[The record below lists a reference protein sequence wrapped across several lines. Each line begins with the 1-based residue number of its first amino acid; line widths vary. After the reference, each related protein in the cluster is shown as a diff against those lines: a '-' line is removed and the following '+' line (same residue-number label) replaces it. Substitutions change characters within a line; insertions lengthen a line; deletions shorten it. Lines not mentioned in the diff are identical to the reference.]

1 MPPQLAPA
9 PFPLVRQAGAAW
21 EVHAGDD
28 VLAVR
33 DTYPEAVA
41 FLADLAAD
49 EGAPTPSS
57 DGLLPETWT
66 GEVAIAYNEQPD
78 PERDFT
84 NVKWGWRDPEAS
96 LVPLMLQTST
106 EMGHFGAELAGFIQS
121 FELTGTGE
129 PNATGRFY
137 DTEAGRTA
145 RGLLLGGRKFG
156 VSVDPDS
163 DTTADYMCI
172 EEDDDGFC
180 QAAMWSFTY
189 YSIAGLTMTPFPA
202 FARANIVLAGAET
215 ADSSAPEDTVEA
227 ALEGLVAASAARPD
241 RRARPPKAWFTM
253 PEPEFGDPLLVQQDL
268 AGERW
273 GVPLTITEEGHVFG
287 HLALWGECLRVG
299 REDVCIQPPDSAR
312 AYAEFMVCSTR
323 TAEGEL
329 VATGAMVVGCP
340 HYPVSGVDRSHPSV
354 VRDYY
359 AEAGLGWADVRASSG
374 AFGPWITG
382 RVRPDVTLA
391 QLSVLQSVPPSGDWS
406 FSPEDGGLELCAI
419 LSVNKPGYPVR
430 REAIAAAAL
439 PADSLADGASVAA
452 HLVGRTVMALTG
464 ANRVRPCPE
473 CNQRHAAA
481 QTATSRELAALA
493 RIEALLRTIDRRTL
507 HLNGAA
513 MQTARARLF
522 PPTIRD

>member
-1 MPPQLAPA
+1 MPRMATELAPA
-9 PFPLVRQAGAAW
+9 PFPLVRQAGSAW

-33 DTYPEAVA
+33 DSYPEAVA
-41 FLADLAAD
+41 YLAELVGTAQAA
-49 EGAPTPSS
+49 S
-57 DGLLPETWT
+57 DGLLPDVWT
-66 GEVAIAYNEQPD
+66 GDPAIAFNEQPD

-84 NVKWGWRDPEAS
+84 NATWAWRDPAES

-106 EMGHFGAELAGFIQS
+106 EMGHFGAELAGFIEE
-121 FELTGTGE
+121 FALTAGGQPT
-129 PNATGRFY
+129 ATGRFY
-137 DTEAGRTA
+137 DSETGRQA
-145 RGLLLGGRKFG
+145 RDLLLGGRRFG

-172 EEDDDGFC
+172 AEDDDGFC
-180 QAAMWSFTY
+180 VEAMWSFTKY
-189 YSIAGLTMTPFPA
+189 TIAGLTMTPFPA
-202 FARANIVLAGAET
+202 FAKANIVLTDAIRADETDTTPEAE
-215 ADSSAPEDTVEA
+215 VETI
-227 ALEGLVAASAARPD
+227 LASAAVPD

-287 HLALWGECLRVG
+287 HLALWGECLRG
-299 REDVCIQPPDSAR
+299 RTQVCIEPPDSAA
-312 AYAEFMVCSTR
+312 AYAEFMVASTR

-329 VATGAMVVGCP
+329 VATGAIVVGCP
-340 HYPVSGVDRSHPSV
+340 HYPVAGDRSNPQL

-359 AEAGLGWADVRASSG
+359 ADAGLGWADVRASSG

-382 RVRPDVTLA
+382 RVRPDVTPA
-391 QLSVLQSVPPSGDWS
+391 QLSVIQSVPPSGDWTMAN
-406 FSPEDGGLELCAI
+406 GHLELCAI
-419 LSVNKPGYPVR
+419 LSVNKPGFPVR

-439 PADSLADGASVAA
+439 PPDALADGAAVQA
-452 HLVGRTVMALTG
+452 HVVGRTVMALTG

-473 CNQRHAAA
+473 CTQRHAAA
-481 QTATSRELAALA
+481 QRATRSDRAQLD
-493 RIEALLRTIDRRTL
+493 RMEALLQRLDARTR

-513 MQTARARLF
+513 IQAAIPRLGVRGGV
-522 PPTIRD
+522 PSA